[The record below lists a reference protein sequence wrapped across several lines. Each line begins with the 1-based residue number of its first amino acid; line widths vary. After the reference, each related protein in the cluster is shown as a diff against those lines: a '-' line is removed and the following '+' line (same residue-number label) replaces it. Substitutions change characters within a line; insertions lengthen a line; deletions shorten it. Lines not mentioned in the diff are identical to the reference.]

1 MMRQDGLEFLSS
13 SLKRRLTGK
22 PVVAWR
28 NIGCFLMLPFQQ
40 FFFCMEL
47 PYVPVCYGLKI
58 QILLKSLA
66 LSQEIELRAFKLK
79 KNYRP

>member
-40 FFFCMEL
+40 FFFLHGVTLCASM
-47 PYVPVCYGLKI
+47 
-58 QILLKSLA
+58 
-66 LSQEIELRAFKLK
+66 LRSENSNFTKESCFIS
-79 KNYRP
+79 RD